1 MKCRWEERAPLRHM
15 IIDRRRANPILHLIQ
30 LIVLEYGC
38 DLLLDRREARRL
50 SLFKTLGL
58 FKNSD
63 LVRTRAY
70 HLMFCSSVVEIIA
83 RSKGT

>member
-1 MKCRWEERAPLRHM
+1 MLNVNQSNQTTAKSA
-15 IIDRRRANPILHLIQ
+15 AS
-30 LIVLEYGC
+30 C
-38 DLLLDRREARRL
+38 DGVSQSPRCHSVVYLLL
-50 SLFKTLGL
+50 T